1 MGFPR
6 ILSANW
12 GVPGSHT
19 LAVARQRGVYSR
31 LESALRTDPAQLIT
45 IVKD

>member
-1 MGFPR
+1 MDFPR

-19 LAVARQRGVYSR
+19 MPVARQRGVYGR
-31 LESALRTDPAQLIT
+31 LQKAFSMSPAEIT
-45 IVKD
+45 A